1 MLPQNMRCAA
11 LTSLLLLLLLAPIV
25 TASTGGRDAPNC
37 TELEIA
43 QVSTSIAVSDAE
55 CIKIS
60 LGNLQPGD
68 VYDVSVSVINDA
80 LDVLFFDQ
88 NQILT
93 YDAGQSYR
101 SQFNPII
108 STENALGGYDFHWKV
123 PASINPK
130 TYYLVLDNL
139 DHDGDNGQGDLGG
152 NTSQAGVSFT
162 KIDESYW
169 TPYHDVLAVDAN
181 DYATLLSGDD
191 LKLDAGTL
199 VVVTA
204 WALDGQANVYLQTR
218 NMHEFYANFDVGQLT
233 VADFELQSVAGIDSD
248 SWTVPEELAGEELLI
263 IVDNTNASGDDGD
276 GSSSIR
282 VSVRVE
288 LFPQVNPVI
297 NVSNDGL
304 TSLGQ
309 TVSLD
314 VENSPNS
321 IGQIASVQWDFDSDV
336 DLDQDGIFTNDN
348 DAVGFQVT
356 ASWSTLGSKI
366 VTVTAISP
374 IGESTITNTSVLV
387 TDIVPPVPIIS
398 SSAELLT
405 SGWKTNIGQETAFSC
420 SSSSDDDGV
429 ASCLWEWG
437 SIFSDTNTSIAITW
451 ANIGTYQLNLT
462 VVDNSGNPA
471 TTVTTIVVDDVS
483 IPSLDEEFI
492 SGLPKSTMQDEL
504 LTLSIDATD
513 TYDQPYQLTYH
524 WDLDPDFD
532 SDRNGDKTDD
542 PDYVGPS
549 VDVKLTEVGRNDV
562 VVTVFDQSGNS
573 DSHAFFVTVDAPAEQ
588 DGLIGIIMV
597 ALFVGV
603 ITLSVA
609 MIGFRKWQT
618 GIALQL
624 LKGRGLSDQEAQ
636 QHISMVKQRRR
647 LPIFADAPVIAGL
660 ESGQQVMNRGQR
672 EQHNQDAEYQSIY
685 GVSDNKT
692 DASSAFAAPTQSY
705 SSTGFSAPQNTLSSA
720 TQTAASDALA
730 MFAEEENAEIIE
742 TNTADD
748 AMEKV
753 TKVIS
758 GGVALPHQVKTELT
772 AKDDAAQ
779 QENIAEDLTSNE
791 TVESVSKQVACP
803 HCPTKFNVP
812 IPEADEAIVACPS
825 CAKDFILRFS

>member
-1 MLPQNMRCAA
+1 M
-11 LTSLLLLLLLAPIV
+11 
-25 TASTGGRDAPNC
+25 
-37 TELEIA
+37 
-43 QVSTSIAVSDAE
+43 
-55 CIKIS
+55 
-60 LGNLQPGD
+60 
-68 VYDVSVSVINDA
+68 
-80 LDVLFFDQ
+80 
-88 NQILT
+88 
-93 YDAGQSYR
+93 
-101 SQFNPII
+101 
-108 STENALGGYDFHWKV
+108 
-123 PASINPK
+123 
-130 TYYLVLDNL
+130 
-139 DHDGDNGQGDLGG
+139 
-152 NTSQAGVSFT
+152 
-162 KIDESYW
+162 
-169 TPYHDVLAVDAN
+169 
-181 DYATLLSGDD
+181 
-191 LKLDAGTL
+191 
-199 VVVTA
+199 
-204 WALDGQANVYLQTR
+204 
-218 NMHEFYANFDVGQLT
+218 
-233 VADFELQSVAGIDSD
+233 
-248 SWTVPEELAGEELLI
+248 
-263 IVDNTNASGDDGD
+263 
-276 GSSSIR
+276 
-282 VSVRVE
+282 
-288 LFPQVNPVI
+288 
-297 NVSNDGL
+297 
-304 TSLGQ
+304 
-309 TVSLD
+309 
-314 VENSPNS
+314 
-321 IGQIASVQWDFDSDV
+321 
-336 DLDQDGIFTNDN
+336 
-348 DAVGFQVT
+348 
-356 ASWSTLGSKI
+356 
-366 VTVTAISP
+366 
-374 IGESTITNTSVLV
+374 
-387 TDIVPPVPIIS
+387 
-398 SSAELLT
+398 
-405 SGWKTNIGQETAFSC
+405 
-420 SSSSDDDGV
+420 
-429 ASCLWEWG
+429 
-437 SIFSDTNTSIAITW
+437 
-451 ANIGTYQLNLT
+451 
-462 VVDNSGNPA
+462 VDNSGNSA

-483 IPSLDEEFI
+483 IPSLDEQFI
-492 SGLPKSTMQDEL
+492 TGLPKSSMQGEL
-504 LTLSIDATD
+504 LKLSIDATD

-685 GVSDNKT
+685 GVSENKT

-705 SSTGFSAPQNTLSSA
+705 ASTGFSAPQNTFSSA